1 MFGYLTANLEILS
14 EQQKKKYK
22 AYYCGL
28 CQSLCD
34 NFSSIARN
42 TLTYDLTFATILLN
56 SINHPENNKSIY
68 KNCPLHPFKKQMM
81 IIGDYNLYFSYMN
94 MYFTFYNL
102 IDDINDDNSL
112 IAKVN
117 LSALKKHI
125 NKIEQA
131 YPDVTTKIKQQLQ
144 LISQAE
150 KENNTNPDVCSN
162 YFGIILS
169 EIISYPSLVAQDIL
183 KDFGFHLGKF
193 IYLMDAVVDLK
204 KDIKK
209 QKYNP
214 LVFYPDVD
222 FHKMLMAI
230 MENVDFYYQKLDIKE
245 DKDIIDNIIYSGI
258 WSKYQLSKKKGKQKW
273 EIHMK
278 Y

>member
-1 MFGYLTANLEILS
+1 M
-14 EQQKKKYK
+14 
-22 AYYCGL
+22 
-28 CQSLCD
+28 
-34 NFSSIARN
+34 
-42 TLTYDLTFATILLN
+42 
-56 SINHPENNKSIY
+56 
-68 KNCPLHPFKKQMM
+68 
-81 IIGDYNLYFSYMN
+81 
-94 MYFTFYNL
+94 
-102 IDDINDDNSL
+102 
-112 IAKVN
+112 N
-117 LSALKKHI
+117 LSVLKKHI

-258 WSKYQLSKKKGKQKW
+258 WSKYQLSKKKGKQK
-273 EIHMK
+273 
-278 Y
+278 